1 MMVNCPACKRAHGD
15 LAPGKYECQCNAQFR
30 VDAQANPKKN
40 PAKWDRKN
48 CAICKASFSVHP
60 SAKTVDTKTRC
71 AKCREAMVEAKQRRQ
86 GLQID
91 PYGRKG
97 RGWKGLKPIDITA
110 EANPKKNPSSWAQEL
125 FDSIREYDRVTIRRD
140 GDKEV
145 TGTAVMKSGG
155 PPSNA
160 RVPHWVL
167 KIGNKGDGAVVTADD
182 DIVKVTKGRIP
193 KGYKRATE
201 NPGKKNPD
209 MSLDKAMR
217 AARAWAKKSG
227 NRAALAHI
235 NGYISGAY
243 MFEAEQMG
251 QSEIEAAVPY
261 ILANIGSWRGDE
273 AREAKKVMKQALADA
288 KKAGYPPFG
297 KAIRMANPNG
307 DWDNEEDYGEDYADG
322 EGHVCM
328 KCGTDYPCTMEDGA
342 CEHHNDVCSECR
354 SQSIYRQVER
364 EMDSEDY
371 QGPNPVKSG
380 RGRYVE
386 QAWMLYPTGMPIPA
400 GWEKVGKEHTKGKRQ
415 AQPRPGM
422 IWIVRKSL
430 TGTRGLPRSKKK
442 NPRAS
447 RVTTRGWQRAAGAKS
462 VSGRRFFLANQAY
475 TLIRKDG
482 YNWELVPQVGMGARH
497 KKSRKLHGTSQ
508 EIIATLYKRGYRE
521 GNPSPNPH
529 TPMHLAPKASLD
541 AVGEGFGQIPQAKIK
556 IIGASAGWAVAQRLM
571 EMVSSLAD
579 TLERAPAGVTD
590 VEKAQVDG
598 HLNGLQQSIGVVDG
612 MLLDDGIAQGLR
624 EMKES
629 GSVDMAQLEA
639 AVESRIL
646 GAGDAAPAPMT
657 EDPGTRRELG
667 FSAKGRKPKSK
678 KTSSRSSDEERREI
692 GFPLNNPVKLP
703 KTYKGPAGGHG
714 QAYAYLDALSKEYKE
729 QWNEN
734 LQETARKKRL
744 HKKLLDWL
752 KPHMPNASHVHLPK
766 FIAHWMGDSP
776 GVGSERAT
784 WQKAYD
790 RGKAPALVPA

>member
-15 LAPGKYECQCNAQFR
+15 LAPGKYECQCNAEFR

-40 PAKWDRKN
+40 PAKKN
-48 CAICKASFSVHP
+48 PA
-60 SAKTVDTKTRC
+60 
-71 AKCREAMVEAKQRRQ
+71 
-86 GLQID
+86 
-91 PYGRKG
+91 
-97 RGWKGLKPIDITA
+97 
-110 EANPKKNPSSWAQEL
+110 KKNPAKKNPTIPTNGMRLGWTRLNDGRLVSARPNGEAYTFANRTQAQNHATKVGGQV
-125 FDSIREYDRVTIRRD
+125 YQPPMGRVFY
-140 GDKEV
+140 V
-145 TGTAVMKSGG
+145 AV
-155 PPSNA
+155 PA
-160 RVPHWVL
+160 
-167 KIGNKGDGAVVTADD
+167 
-182 DIVKVTKGRIP
+182 TK
-193 KGYKRATE
+193 
-201 NPGKKNPD
+201 NPAKKNPD

-235 NGYISGAY
+235 DGYISGAY
-243 MFEAEQMG
+243 QMEAMQLG
-251 QSEIEAAVPY
+251 HSEIESAVPY
-261 ILANIGSWRGDE
+261 IMANIGSWRGDE

-288 KKAGYPPFG
+288 KKAGG
-297 KAIRMANPNG
+297 RRRNPNG
-307 DWDNEEDYGEDYADG
+307 DWDNEEDYDEG

-380 RGRYVE
+380 RGRYVG

-400 GWEKVGKEHTKGKRQ
+400 GWEKVGKEHTQGKRQ

-422 IWIVRKSL
+422 IWIIRKSL

-442 NPRAS
+442 
-447 RVTTRGWQRAAGAKS
+447 
-462 VSGRRFFLANQAY
+462 
-475 TLIRKDG
+475 
-482 YNWELVPQVGMGARH
+482 
-497 KKSRKLHGTSQ
+497 
-508 EIIATLYKRGYRE
+508 
-521 GNPSPNPH
+521 NPH

-541 AVGEGFGQIPQAKIK
+541 AVGEDFGQISQAKINA
-556 IIGASAGWAVAQRLM
+556 IGAAAGWAVAQQLM
-571 EMVSSLAD
+571 DMMSKLGESLS
-579 TLERAPAGVTD
+579 RAPADATEAD
-590 VEKAQVDG
+590 LAQVNG
-598 HLNGLQQSIGVVDG
+598 HLNGLQQSIGVIDG
-612 MLLDDGIAQGLR
+612 TLLNSGIAEGLQ
-624 EMKES
+624 EIKAS
-629 GSVDMAQLEA
+629 GVGGSMEQLEA
-639 AVESRIL
+639 AIERRL
-646 GAGDAAPAPMT
+646 GGMADAAPEPMT

-678 KTSSRSSDEERREI
+678 KASSRSSDEERREI

-744 HKKLLDWL
+744 HIKLLDWL
-752 KPHMPNASHVHLPK
+752 KPHMPRNSHVHLPK